1 MTKEF
6 RTIFQKR
13 IQCAG
18 AAILFKYLGIQEVN
32 LYGY

>member
-18 AAILFKYLGIQEVN
+18 ATSLFKYLGIQEVN